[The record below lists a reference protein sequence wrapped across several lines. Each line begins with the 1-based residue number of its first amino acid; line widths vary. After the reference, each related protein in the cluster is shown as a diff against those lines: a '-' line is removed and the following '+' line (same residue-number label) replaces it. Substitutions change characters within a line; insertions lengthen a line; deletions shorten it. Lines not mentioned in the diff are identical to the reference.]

1 MDFLGIGL
9 PELLVILIITLIV
22 VGPQRLPQM
31 AAQLARLIRDFR
43 RHTANLSREF
53 TGVLEEFEREY
64 SEVREEWKEVRR
76 GLERDSRAI
85 ESQIAGAAKD
95 AQEGLRVEPPGNQPP
110 SGPQASSQ
118 ARPSGPG
125 ASPGA
130 AANRDR

>member
-31 AAQLARLIRDFR
+31 AAQLARLIREFR

-76 GLERDSRAI
+76 GLERDSQAI
-85 ESQIAGAAKD
+85 ESQIAGVAKD
-95 AQEGLRVEPPGNQPP
+95 AQEGLRVEPLDSPPP
-110 SGPQASSQ
+110 SRPQASGQ
-118 ARPSGPG
+118 DQPPTAG
-125 ASPGA
+125 ASSGA
-130 AANRDR
+130 AVDRDP

>member
-9 PELLVILIITLIV
+9 PEFLVILIITLIV

-31 AAQLARLIRDFR
+31 AAQLARLIREFR
-43 RHTANLSREF
+43 RHTANLSSEF

-76 GLERDSRAI
+76 GLERDSQAI

-95 AQEGLRVEPPGNQPP
+95 AQEGLRVEPPDGPPP
-110 SGPQASSQ
+110 SRPQASSQ
-118 ARPSGPG
+118 DQPPGPG
-125 ASPGA
+125 ASSGA
-130 AANRDR
+130 PADRDR